1 MVEIGD
7 IVHIT
12 HTPVPVVGLS
22 MAPSTYKYTDSLV
35 FAPSDDTDYIICDGD
50 PTYGYHLVDH
60 KDHTIPIGFCLMFVD
75 DLPHIRITQMN
86 YKPEPAEI
94 KIVGKVDTVPRGH
107 NIGSVV
113 LASRKLEDGNYK
125 IIGQV

>member
-1 MVEIGD
+1 
-7 IVHIT
+7 
-12 HTPVPVVGLS
+12 
-22 MAPSTYKYTDSLV
+22 
-35 FAPSDDTDYIICDGD
+35 
-50 PTYGYHLVDH
+50 
-60 KDHTIPIGFCLMFVD
+60 
-75 DLPHIRITQMN
+75 MN